1 MVSTQ
6 GDFCAV
12 LYTVFGDDS
21 SCFQAFSTFFAARTK
36 ESNTSARGGQPTV
49 LFRVSAS
56 FSENAWICAPRSTD
70 RDLQNRLKFLCECLD
85 TYTTGK
91 RP

>member
-49 LFRVSAS
+49 IFRVSA
-56 FSENAWICAPRSTD
+56 R
-70 RDLQNRLKFLCECLD
+70 
-85 TYTTGK
+85 
-91 RP
+91 